1 MNSHGFL
8 LFLQF
13 YCSAFYFDVLQLE
26 LLKQLQYCTIP
37 VYWWDIS
44 MNWWN
49 IFNRIL
55 FNYFLCFSRLY
66 QVGYLFIFFLLWL
79 DNMTPVP
86 QCQWL
91 GMFCTCSA
99 PINLQQ
105 VHQLAQQEGTT
116 VLPAHVTQEKCT
128 NGGFCWLISPQR
140 NTDHTC
146 NDLPKSVLT
155 AVWQ

>member
-1 MNSHGFL
+1 MDFFYFYSFTVL
-8 LFLQF
+8 LFILMF
-13 YCSAFYFDVLQLE
+13 C
-26 LLKQLQYCTIP
+26 
-37 VYWWDIS
+37 
-44 MNWWN
+44 NWSFLSSYN
-49 IFNRIL
+49 IVPFQSIGEIYL
-55 FNYFLCFSRLY
+55 WIGETSSIESFSIIFCVSQDFIRW
-66 QVGYLFIFFLLWL
+66 VIFFIFFLLWL

-128 NGGFCWLISPQR
+128 NGGFFWLISPQR

>member
-1 MNSHGFL
+1 MDFFYFYSFTVL
-8 LFLQF
+8 LFILMF
-13 YCSAFYFDVLQLE
+13 C
-26 LLKQLQYCTIP
+26 
-37 VYWWDIS
+37 
-44 MNWWN
+44 NWSFLSSYN
-49 IFNRIL
+49 IVPFQSIGEIYLWIGETSSIESFSIIFCVSQDFIRWVIFL
-55 FNYFLCFSRLY
+55 F
-66 QVGYLFIFFLLWL
+66 FFLLWL

-128 NGGFCWLISPQR
+128 NGGFFWLISPQR

>member
-1 MNSHGFL
+1 MDFFYFYSFTVL
-8 LFLQF
+8 LFILMFCNWSFLSSYNIVPFQSIGEIYLWIGETSSIESFSIIFCVSQDFIRWVIFF
-13 YCSAFYFDVLQLE
+13 Y
-26 LLKQLQYCTIP
+26 
-37 VYWWDIS
+37 
-44 MNWWN
+44 
-49 IFNRIL
+49 
-55 FNYFLCFSRLY
+55 
-66 QVGYLFIFFLLWL
+66 FFLLWL

-128 NGGFCWLISPQR
+128 NGGFFWLISPQR